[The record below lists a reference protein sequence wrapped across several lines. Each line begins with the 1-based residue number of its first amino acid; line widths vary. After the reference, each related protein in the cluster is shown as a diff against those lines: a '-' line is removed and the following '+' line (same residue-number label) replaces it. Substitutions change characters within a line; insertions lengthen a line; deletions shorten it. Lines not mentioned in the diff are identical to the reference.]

1 MTGRADSD
9 SSVLCLL
16 PGYHLEDTLKDFLL
30 VINKRCDWA
39 SQKHL
44 SPSLPPSLLPPGQA
58 TLILQAAQAVVTHV
72 SQVEVLAANSQHIIG
87 LNVLIPEVSFGGFAL
102 AESDDL
108 NKYNHYT
115 NISRANFKLLLQG
128 RI

>member
-1 MTGRADSD
+1 MGLTETS
-9 SSVLCLL
+9 L
-16 PGYHLEDTLKDFLL
+16 
-30 VINKRCDWA
+30 
-39 SQKHL
+39 
-44 SPSLPPSLLPPGQA
+44 SLPPSLLPPGQA

>member
-1 MTGRADSD
+1 MWLGLTETS
-9 SSVLCLL
+9 L
-16 PGYHLEDTLKDFLL
+16 
-30 VINKRCDWA
+30 
-39 SQKHL
+39 
-44 SPSLPPSLLPPGQA
+44 SLPPSLLPPGQA
-58 TLILQAAQAVVTHV
+58 TLVLQAAQAVMTHV
-72 SQVEVLAANSQHIIG
+72 SQHIIG